1 MADRMFEEVSR
12 SMDAIGGWTEE
23 TITLSR
29 IPDYIIVDVVGGAVE
44 TRNAKL
50 FDGEHIV
57 RQPEEDPTGGLFGYV
72 VELSGNTVTCAY
84 QNPSGSGSP
93 TLAIKAY
100 IGQVMIDDITLSN
113 IADAIR
119 AKTGTNK
126 KYLPSEMAEAI
137 YAISGDNGAL
147 INDEDDDAVI
157 INFSIEG
164 YDFQAEEGMTWREW
178 VNSEYNDGAC
188 VYNAGEDSIRFVEYS
203 LNVLSP
209 SNAPVKGSDTIIA
222 NYFYYL
228 S

>member
-12 SMDAIGGWTEE
+12 SLDVIGGTGDE
-23 TITLSR
+23 IILSR
-29 IPDYIIVDVVGGAVE
+29 VPDYIIVDVTDGSVFNPL
-44 TRNAKL
+44 TNARIEQ
-50 FDGEHIV
+50 GEHISW
-57 RQPEEDPTGGLFGYV
+57 EDTTGRDFNGGVTLNGNV
-72 VELSGNTVTCAY
+72 VEYGYYSGGAY
-84 QNPSGSGSP
+84 VP
-93 TLAIKAY
+93 TLTIKAY

-209 SNAPVKGSDTIIA
+209 SNTPVKGSDTIIA

>member
-1 MADRMFEEVSR
+1 MAERLLEEASR
-12 SMDAIGGWTEE
+12 KLNVIGGTGE
-23 TITLSR
+23 TIILSR
-29 IPDYIIVDVVGGAVE
+29 VPDYIVVDLTTWSVTFLENATILQGEEISWDDITDGSFVGNISLHGNNVYVGYYSGGA
-44 TRNAKL
+44 
-50 FDGEHIV
+50 
-57 RQPEEDPTGGLFGYV
+57 YV
-72 VELSGNTVTCAY
+72 
-84 QNPSGSGSP
+84 P
-93 TLAIKAY
+93 TLTVKAY

-209 SNAPVKGSDTIIA
+209 SNTPVKGSDTIIA

>member
-1 MADRMFEEVSR
+1 MADRLLEEVSR
-12 SMDAIGGWTEE
+12 ELDEIGVTEE
-23 TITLSR
+23 TIILSR
-29 IPDYIIVDVVGGAVE
+29 VPDYIIVDVVGNGVE

-50 FDGEHIV
+50 FDGEHIS
-57 RQPEEDPTGGLFGYV
+57 RQPEEDTTGGLFGYA
-72 VELSGNTVTCAY
+72 VELHGNTVTCVY
-84 QNPSGSGSP
+84 QNPSGKEST
-93 TLAIKAY
+93 TLTVKAY

-147 INDEDDDAVI
+147 INDEGDDAVI

-209 SNAPVKGSDTIIA
+209 SNTPVKGSDTIIA

>member
-1 MADRMFEEVSR
+1 MADRMVEEVSR
-12 SMDAIGGWTEE
+12 ELGVIGGIGDE
-23 TITLSR
+23 ITLSR
-29 IPDYIIVDVVGGAVE
+29 VPDYIIVDVKDSGFAFVSGAMVLQGE
-44 TRNAKL
+44 DINWSDP
-50 FDGEHIV
+50 DGTSF
-57 RQPEEDPTGGLFGYV
+57 TGGISLH
-72 VELSGNTVTCAY
+72 GNTVAY
-84 QNPSGSGSP
+84 GYYSGGAYSP
-93 TLAIKAY
+93 TLTVKAY

-209 SNAPVKGSDTIIA
+209 SNTPVKGSDTIIA